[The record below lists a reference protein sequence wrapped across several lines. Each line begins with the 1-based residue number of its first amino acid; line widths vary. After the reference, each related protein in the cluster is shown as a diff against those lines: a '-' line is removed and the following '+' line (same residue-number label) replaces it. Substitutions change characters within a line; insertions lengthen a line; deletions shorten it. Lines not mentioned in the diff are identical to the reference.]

1 MLPTA
6 AVWTDAIELGVSC
19 FLSLRGRDDDAI
31 YDRLDAL
38 GVEPWLSS
46 RLVVWLP
53 IAFGRQLFRGAHL
66 PRSLRERCRDA
77 VHGG

>member
-1 MLPTA
+1 VLPTA
-6 AVWTDAIELGVSC
+6 TVWTDAIELGASC

-53 IAFGRQLFRGAHL
+53 VAFGRQLLRGAAG
-66 PRSLRERCRDA
+66 PYE
-77 VHGG
+77 